1 MTFGYKMR
9 PHPFMLALLCSYCYT
24 VLTMRLKERFLF
36 NKKFVLSAIAIILPI
51 ALQNVISYGV
61 NLMDSVMLGQLG
73 DVAISAANLGGQP
86 FFLLTMF
93 GFGIS
98 SGASVLIAQY
108 WGKNDMEH
116 IRRVMGFAL
125 RLVFVVSVL
134 FTAVCIAIPRQIMS
148 LFTSNPDTIKSG
160 ADYLWII
167 SIGYVFYSLSNCYMT
182 SLRAV
187 EKVGVSMVIYGI
199 SFFINV
205 AVNYVFIFGKLGA
218 PALGVK
224 GAAIGTVAAR
234 VSELIMALIYMYL
247 LDKRTKF
254 RIKDVFSKGGDIVK
268 PFMKNCLPV
277 VGNELLW
284 GFGTVLITLIISNL
298 SDDFIAAGSIATV
311 VNQISLVG
319 IMGVSNA
326 AAVLTGKAVGEGDK
340 ERVQKVAETM
350 LLFSVIVGLFGCA
363 LLFALR
369 VPILA
374 IYDISAGAK
383 EITSQLIMIL
393 ASLQVVLAVDIT
405 CIVGVLRGGGDT
417 RFAFAID
424 VGTVYLFALPLGAIA
439 GFILHFPA
447 WAVYLI
453 LRSDTFIK
461 SVLGLIRVARKKWQ
475 RDVTSGTRDNGA
487 DLRENAAQ

>member
-1 MTFGYKMR
+1 MNKGF
-9 PHPFMLALLCSYCYT
+9 LLGA
-24 VLTMRLKERFLF
+24 V
-36 NKKFVLSAIAIILPI
+36 AIILPI
-51 ALQNVISYGV
+51 ALQNIINYGV

-93 GFGIS
+93 GFGIA
-98 SGASVLIAQY
+98 SGANVMIAQY
-108 WGKNDMEH
+108 WGKNDMDH

-125 RLVFVVSVL
+125 RLVFFVSL
-134 FTAVCIAIPRQIMS
+134 AFTVVCIAIPRQLMA
-148 LFTSNPDTIKSG
+148 LFTSNPATIESG
-160 ADYLWII
+160 ADYLRII

-218 PALGVK
+218 PAMGVK

-234 VSELIMALIYMYL
+234 VSEFIMSLIYMYAF
-247 LDKRTKF
+247 DKRTGF
-254 RIKDVFSKGGDIVK
+254 RIKHVFSRGADVIR

-284 GFGTVLITLIISNL
+284 GFGTVMITLIISNL

-326 AAVLTGKAVGEGDK
+326 AAVLTGKTVGEGDK
-340 ERVQKVAETM
+340 EKVQKVADTM
-350 LLFSVIVGLFGCA
+350 LLFALAVGLFGTA

-374 IYDISAGAK
+374 IYDISAGAA

-393 ASLQVVLAVDIT
+393 ASLQLVLAFDIT

-417 RFAFAID
+417 RFAFLID
-424 VGTVYLFALPLGAIA
+424 VGTVYLIALPLGAIA
-439 GFILHFPA
+439 GFVLHFPP

-453 LRSDTFIK
+453 LRCDTFIK
-461 SVLGLIRVARKKWQ
+461 TVFGLIRVARGKWQ
-475 RDVTSGTRDNGA
+475 RDVTEGEGA
-487 DLRENAAQ
+487 EETPVKEALSE

>member
-1 MTFGYKMR
+1 M
-9 PHPFMLALLCSYCYT
+9 AL
-24 VLTMRLKERFLF
+24 KDRFLL
-36 NKKFVLSAIAIILPI
+36 NKSFLLGAIAIILPI

-93 GFGIS
+93 GFGIA
-98 SGASVLIAQY
+98 SGANVMIAQY
-108 WGKNDMEH
+108 WGKNDMDH
-116 IRRVMGFAL
+116 IRMVMGFAI
-125 RLVFVVSVL
+125 RLVFFVSL
-134 FTAVCIAIPRQIMS
+134 AFTVVCIAIPRQLMS
-148 LFTSNPDTIKSG
+148 LFTSNPATIESG
-160 ADYLWII
+160 ADYLRII

-187 EKVGVSMVIYGI
+187 EKVGVSMAIYGI

-234 VSELIMALIYMYL
+234 VSEFIMALIYMYAF
-247 LDKRTKF
+247 DKRTGF
-254 RIKDVFSKGGDIVK
+254 RIRHVFSRAKDIAG
-268 PFMKNCLPV
+268 PFFKNCLPV
-277 VGNELLW
+277 IGNELLW

-326 AAVLTGKAVGEGDK
+326 AAVLTGKTVGEGDREK
-340 ERVQKVAETM
+340 VQKVADTM
-350 LLFSVIVGLFGCA
+350 LLYSFAVGIFGSA

-369 VPILA
+369 IPILA
-374 IYDISAGAK
+374 IYDISQGAA
-383 EITSQLIMIL
+383 EITSQLIIIL
-393 ASLQVVLAVDIT
+393 ASLQLVLALDIT

-417 RFAFAID
+417 RFAFIID

-439 GFILHFPA
+439 GFVLHLPP

-461 SVLGLIRVARKKWQ
+461 TVLGLIRVARGKWQ
-475 RDVTSGTRDNGA
+475 RDVTVSEKDEHVAN
-487 DLRENAAQ
+487 DCP

>member
-1 MTFGYKMR
+1 MK
-9 PHPFMLALLCSYCYT
+9 
-24 VLTMRLKERFLF
+24 VKDRFLL
-36 NKKFVLSAIAIILPI
+36 NRNFVLSAIAIILPI

-93 GFGIS
+93 GFGIA
-98 SGASVLIAQY
+98 SGANVMIAQY
-108 WGKNDMEH
+108 WGKNDMAH
-116 IRRVMGFAL
+116 IRRVMGFAV

-134 FTAVCIAIPRQIMS
+134 FTAVCIAVPKQIMS
-148 LFTSNPDTIKSG
+148 LFTSNPSIIESG

-187 EKVGVSMVIYGI
+187 ERVGVSMAIYGI

-234 VSELIMALIYMYL
+234 VSELIMALIYMYAF
-247 LDKRTKF
+247 DKRTGF
-254 RIKDVFSKGGDIVK
+254 RIKDVFSKAREIVK

-277 VGNELLW
+277 IGNELLW
-284 GFGTVLITLIISNL
+284 GFGTVMITLIISNL

-340 ERVQKVAETM
+340 EKVQKVADTM
-350 LLFSVIVGLFGCA
+350 LLFSVAVGIFGSA

-369 VPILA
+369 VPILG

-383 EITSQLIMIL
+383 EITSQLILIL
-393 ASLQVVLAVDIT
+393 ASLQIVLAVDIT

-424 VGTVYLFALPLGAIA
+424 VGTVYLIALPLGAVA
-439 GFILHFPA
+439 GFVLNWPA
-447 WAVYLI
+447 WSVYLL
-453 LRSDTFIK
+453 LRCDTFVK
-461 SVLGLIRVARKKWQ
+461 AVLGLVRVARRKWQ
-475 RDVTSGTRDNGA
+475 RDVTSGAPDNGA
-487 DLRENAAQ
+487 DLREDAAQ

>member
-1 MTFGYKMR
+1 MR
-9 PHPFMLALLCSYCYT
+9 CKSKIDVLVVVTLALLCRCCYT
-24 VLTMRLKERFLF
+24 VLAMKLRERYLF
-36 NKKFVLSAIAIILPI
+36 NKQFILGAIAIILPI
-51 ALQNVISYGV
+51 ALQNIINYGV

-93 GFGIS
+93 GFGIA
-98 SGASVLIAQY
+98 SGANVMIAQY
-108 WGKNDMEH
+108 WGKGDMDH
-116 IRRVMGFAL
+116 IRRIMGFAL
-125 RLVFVVSVL
+125 RLTLGVSLL
-134 FTAVCIAIPRQIMS
+134 FTVVCIAVPRQIMS
-148 LFTSNPDTIKSG
+148 LFTSNPSTIEQG

-187 EKVGVSMVIYGI
+187 EKVGVSMTIYGM

-224 GAAIGTVAAR
+224 GAAIGTVTAR
-234 VSELIMALIYMYL
+234 VSEFVLSLIYMYAF
-247 LDKRTKF
+247 DKRTGF
-254 RIKDVFSKGGDIVK
+254 RIKHFFAKSGDMVK

-277 VGNELLW
+277 IGNELLW
-284 GFGTVLITLIISNL
+284 GFGTVMITLIISNL

-326 AAVLTGKAVGEGDK
+326 AAVLTGKTVGEGDREK
-340 ERVQKVAETM
+340 VQKVADTM
-350 LLFSVIVGLFGCA
+350 LLFSLIVGLFGCA

-369 VPILA
+369 IPILS

-393 ASLQVVLAVDIT
+393 AALQVILAVDIT

-417 RFAFAID
+417 RFAFIID
-424 VGTVYLFALPLGAIA
+424 VGTVYLIALPLGAIA
-439 GFILHFPA
+439 GFVLHFPA

-453 LRSDTFIK
+453 LRCDTFVK
-461 SVLGLIRVARKKWQ
+461 SVLGLVRVARRKWQ
-475 RDVTSGTRDNGA
+475 RDVTVSAVVTKSDA
-487 DLRENAAQ
+487 DSAY

>member
-1 MTFGYKMR
+1 MK
-9 PHPFMLALLCSYCYT
+9 
-24 VLTMRLKERFLF
+24 LKDKFLF
-36 NKKFVLSAIAIILPI
+36 NKQFVLGAIAIILPI
-51 ALQNVISYGV
+51 ALQNVINYGV

-93 GFGIS
+93 GFGIG
-98 SGASVLIAQY
+98 SGAGVLIAQY
-108 WGKNDMEH
+108 WGKGDMEH
-116 IRRVMGFAL
+116 IRRIMGFAL
-125 RLVFVVSVL
+125 RLTFIVSL
-134 FTAVCIAIPRQIMS
+134 IFTVVCIAIPEQLMS
-148 LFTSNPDTIKSG
+148 LFTSNAATIEQG

-187 EKVGVSMVIYGI
+187 EKVSVSMVVYGI

-234 VSELIMALIYMYL
+234 MSEFAMALIYMYFI
-247 LDKRTKF
+247 DKRTGF
-254 RIKDVFSKGGDIVK
+254 RIKHVFSKGGDIVK

-284 GFGTVLITLIISNL
+284 GFGTVMITLIISNL

-311 VNQISLVG
+311 VNQIALVG

-326 AAVLTGKAVGEGDK
+326 AAVLTGKTVGEGDK
-340 ERVQKVAETM
+340 EKVQKVANTM
-350 LLFSVIVGLFGCA
+350 LVFSVIVGLFGSA

-374 IYDISAGAK
+374 IYDISEGAK
-383 EITSQLIMIL
+383 EITSQLIIIL
-393 ASLQVVLAVDIT
+393 AALQLVLAIDIT
-405 CIVGVLRGGGDT
+405 VIVGVLRGGGDT
-417 RFAFAID
+417 KFAFFID
-424 VGTVYLFALPLGAIA
+424 VGTVYLLALPLGAIA
-439 GFILHFPA
+439 GFVLHFPP
-447 WAVYLI
+447 WAVYLL
-453 LRSDTFIK
+453 LRCDTFIK
-461 SVLGLIRVARKKWQ
+461 TVLGLIRVLRKKWQ
-475 RDVTSGTRDNGA
+475 RDVTVEAKEEKAEIASA
-487 DLRENAAQ
+487 

>member
-1 MTFGYKMR
+1 MKI
-9 PHPFMLALLCSYCYT
+9 
-24 VLTMRLKERFLF
+24 KDRFLL
-36 NKKFVLSAIAIILPI
+36 NKSFIMSAVAIILPI
-51 ALQNVISYGV
+51 ALQNVINYGV

-93 GFGIS
+93 GFGIA
-98 SGASVLIAQY
+98 SGANVMIAQY
-108 WGKNDMEH
+108 WGKNDLVH
-116 IRRVMGFAL
+116 IRRIMGLAI
-125 RLVFVVSVL
+125 RLVFVVSLL
-134 FTAVCIAIPRQIMS
+134 FTAVCIAVPRQIMS
-148 LFTSNPDTIKSG
+148 LFTSNPATIESA

-187 EKVGVSMVIYGI
+187 ERVGVSMVIYGI

-205 AVNYVFIFGKLGA
+205 AVNYVFIFGKFGA

-224 GAAIGTVAAR
+224 GAAIGTVVAR
-234 VSELIMALIYMYL
+234 VSEFVMSLIYMYAF
-247 LDKRTKF
+247 DKRSGF
-254 RIKDVFSKGGDIVK
+254 RIKDVFSKSGDILK
-268 PFMKNCLPV
+268 PFMKTSLPV

-284 GFGTVLITLIISNL
+284 GFGTVMITLIISNL

-311 VNQISLVG
+311 VNQLALVG

-326 AAVLTGKAVGEGDK
+326 AAVLTGKTVGEGDK
-340 ERVQKVAETM
+340 ERVQKVADTM
-350 LLFSVIVGLFGCA
+350 LLFSVAVGIFGSA

-369 VPILA
+369 GTILS

-383 EITSQLIMIL
+383 EITSQLIIIL
-393 ASLQVVLAVDIT
+393 ASLQLVLAVDIT

-417 RFAFAID
+417 RFAFILD
-424 VGTVYLFALPLGAIA
+424 VGTVYLLALPLGAIA
-439 GFILHFPA
+439 GFVLNFPA

-453 LRSDTFIK
+453 LRCDTLVK
-461 SVLGLIRVARKKWQ
+461 AVLGLIRVARGKWQ
-475 RDVTSGTRDNGA
+475 RDVTVGEKEEA
-487 DLRENAAQ
+487 VVPQEQA

>member
-1 MTFGYKMR
+1 MKIR
-9 PHPFMLALLCSYCYT
+9 
-24 VLTMRLKERFLF
+24 ERFLF
-36 NKKFVLSAIAIILPI
+36 NKSFVMGAVGIILPI
-51 ALQNVISYGV
+51 ALQNVINYGV

-93 GFGIS
+93 GFGIA
-98 SGASVLIAQY
+98 SGAGVLIAQY
-108 WGKNDMEH
+108 WGKGDMAH
-116 IRRVMGFAL
+116 IRRIMGFAL
-125 RLVFVVSVL
+125 RLVFCVAVAFTVL
-134 FTAVCIAIPRQIMS
+134 CVTIPEQIMS
-148 LFTSNPDTIKSG
+148 LFTSNPDTIAQG

-167 SIGYVFYSLSNCYMT
+167 SIGYVFYSLSNCYLT

-187 EKVGVSMVIYGI
+187 EKVGVSMVVYGI

-234 VSELIMALIYMYL
+234 VSELVMALVYMYAF
-247 LDKRTKF
+247 DKRTGF
-254 RIKDVFSKGGDIVK
+254 RLKDVFSKGGDIVR
-268 PFMKNCLPV
+268 PFMKNCMPV

-284 GFGTVLITLIISNL
+284 GFGTVIITLIISNL

-311 VNQISLVG
+311 VNQIALVG

-326 AAVLTGKAVGEGDK
+326 AAVLTGKTIGEGDPAK
-340 ERVQKVAETM
+340 VQKVADTM
-350 LLFSVIVGLFGCA
+350 LVIAFAVGCLGSA

-369 VPILA
+369 VPILN
-374 IYDISAGAK
+374 IYDVSKGAK
-383 EITSQLIMIL
+383 EITSQLITIL
-393 ASLQVVLAVDIT
+393 ASLQVVLALDIT

-417 RFAFAID
+417 KFAFFID
-424 VGTVYLFALPLGAIA
+424 TGTVYLFALPLGAVA
-439 GFILHFPA
+439 GFALGFPA

-453 LRSDTFIK
+453 LRSDTFVK
-461 SVLGLIRVARKKWQ
+461 TVLGLIRVARRKWQ
-475 RDVTSGTRDNGA
+475 RDLTVQAESATEGTE
-487 DLRENAAQ
+487 ENKT